1 VTVLC
6 LSCDLDTTQFPTLC
20 TANDGHISGEAM
32 VTAWNLDIAELY
44 VDYLLL
50 AAICIISRYAAYIA
64 LDIMSPYR
72 NGQENGLVKPKK

>member
-1 VTVLC
+1 MTVLC

-20 TANDGHISGEAM
+20 TANGGHIAGEAM

-50 AAICIISRYAAYIA
+50 AAVCIIGRYAAYVA
-64 LDIMSPYR
+64 LAIMSPYR
-72 NGQENGLVKPKK
+72 NGQQNAAVKSRK